1 MGKLPA
7 SATVSAATSDSG
19 SDSNG
24 STDRLP
30 ETVSLNKLRLTR
42 AAKAL
47 VEPDVPGAG
56 PSTSTA
62 TESVIPATGY
72 RLIDVSVLEEAT
84 RNGVHRC
91 ANGMYIQGDTVCY

>member
-30 ETVSLNKLRLTR
+30 ETVSLSKLRLTR

-56 PSTSTA
+56 PSTA

-91 ANGMYIQGDTVCY
+91 ANGMYIQGDTV